1 MLLRRLRVSGLLS
14 FGPKGIDLP
23 LEPLNVLIGPNGS
36 GKSNL
41 LEILALL
48 RATPRGLLDP
58 VRRGS
63 VSEWFWKGRESSLDA
78 AVDAVIDFPLGTA
91 VELRHVLKLTQCS
104 HRFEV
109 TEEQI
114 ETSPDGAHSFYRFQD
129 GDAVLNDEPEQGRH
143 LDSPNRGESI
153 LAQLYAPGRY
163 PHLQYLQASYR
174 RIRLHRRWEF
184 GPASSLRDRQSADGP
199 SDMLLDGGDNLAL
212 VLSGIKGDTRRKL
225 LQALRDVYDG
235 VIDYR
240 CQVDGGYVSLFIEE
254 QGDREIAATRL
265 SDGTL
270 RYLSL
275 LAILLDP
282 KPPLL
287 VAIEEPE
294 LGLHPDLIP
303 TVAELIVDASRR
315 MQLVVTTHSRTL
327 IDSLSDHPSSVVVCE
342 QEDGESR
349 FERLDGDRLK
359 VWLDEFSLGKVW
371 SMGEL
376 GGNRW

>member
-23 LEPLNVLIGPNGS
+23 LESLNVLVGPNGS

-48 RATPRGLLDP
+48 KATPRGLLDP

-63 VSEWFWKGRESSLDA
+63 VGEWFWKGREPSLDA
-78 AVDAVIDFPLGTA
+78 AVDAVIHFPLGKV
-91 VELRHVLKLTQCS
+91 VELRHVLKLTQHS

-114 ETSPDGAHSFYRFQD
+114 ETSPDGAHSIYRFQN
-129 GDAVLNDEPEQGRH
+129 GDAILNDEPEQGRH
-143 LDSPNRGESI
+143 LDSPNRAESI

-199 SDMLLDGGDNLAL
+199 SDMLADGGDNLAL
-212 VLSGIKGDTRRKL
+212 VLSGIKGNTRRTL
-225 LQALRDVYDG
+225 LQALRDLYDG

-240 CQVDGGYVSLFIEE
+240 CHVDGGYVSLFIEE
-254 QGDREIAATRL
+254 QGDREIAASRL

-303 TVAELIVDASRR
+303 TVAELLVEASRR

-371 SMGEL
+371 SMGEF

>member
-1 MLLRRLRVSGLLS
+1 MLLRSLRVTGLLS
-14 FGPKGIDLP
+14 FGLRGIDLT

-58 VRRGS
+58 VRRGG
-63 VSEWFWKGRESSLDA
+63 VGEWFWKGRGCSSDA
-78 AVDAVIDFPLGTA
+78 AMDAVIQFPLGNV
-91 VELRHVLKLTQCS
+91 VELRHVLKLAQRS

-109 TEEQI
+109 IEERI
-114 ETSPDGAHSFYRFQD
+114 ESSPDDPGFFYRFHN
-129 GDAVLNDEPEQGRH
+129 GEAILNDEPERGRQ
-143 LDSPNRGESI
+143 LDKLNREESI
-153 LAQLYAPGRY
+153 LAQLYTPGRY

-174 RIRLHRRWEF
+174 RIRLHRKWEF
-184 GPASSLRDRQSADGP
+184 GPDSSLRDRQSADRP
-199 SDMLLDGGDNLAL
+199 SDVLLDGADNLAL
-212 VLSGIKGDTRRKL
+212 VLSGIKGDTRRRFLK
-225 LQALRDVYDG
+225 ALRDVYDG

-240 CQVDGGYVSLFIEE
+240 CHVDGGYVSIFIEE
-254 QGDREIAATRL
+254 QGDREIAASRL

-270 RYLSL
+270 RYMSL

-282 KPPLL
+282 EPPDL

-294 LGLHPDLIP
+294 LGLHPDLMP
-303 TVAELIVDASRR
+303 TVAELLVDASRR
-315 MQLVVTTHSRTL
+315 TQLVVTTHSRTL
-327 IDSLSDHPSSVVVCE
+327 IDALSDHPSSVVVCE

-349 FERLDGDRLK
+349 FERLDGDRLRE
-359 VWLDEFSLGKVW
+359 WLDEFSLGKVW
-371 SMGEL
+371 SMGEF

>member
-14 FGPKGIDLP
+14 FGPQGIDLP
-23 LEPLNVLIGPNGS
+23 LEPLNVLVGPNGS

-48 RATPRGLLDP
+48 KATPRGLLDP

-63 VSEWFWKGRESSLDA
+63 VDEWFWKGRESSLNA
-78 AVDAVIDFPLGTA
+78 TVDAVIHFPLGKV
-91 VELRHVLKLTQCS
+91 VELRHILELTQRS

-109 TEEQI
+109 TEEHI
-114 ETSPDGAHSFYRFQD
+114 ETSPDGAHSIYRFEN
-129 GDAVLNDEPEQGRH
+129 GDAILNDEPEQGRH
-143 LDSPNRGESI
+143 LDSPNRAESI

-199 SDMLLDGGDNLAL
+199 SDMLADGGDNLAL
-212 VLSGIKGDTRRKL
+212 VLSGIKGNTRRTL
-225 LQALRDVYDG
+225 LQALRDLYDG

-240 CQVDGGYVSLFIEE
+240 CHVDGGYVSLFIEE
-254 QGDREIAATRL
+254 QGDREIAASRL

-275 LAILLDP
+275 LAILLEP

-303 TVAELIVDASRR
+303 TVAELLVEASRR

-371 SMGEL
+371 SMGEF

>member
-23 LEPLNVLIGPNGS
+23 LKPLNVLIGPNGS

-58 VRRGS
+58 VRRSG
-63 VSEWFWKGRESSLDA
+63 VGEWFWKGRESSLDA
-78 AVDAVIDFPLGTA
+78 AVDAVIHFPVGTV
-91 VELRHVLKLTQCS
+91 VELRHILKLTRRS

-109 TEEQI
+109 TEERI
-114 ETSPDGAHSFYRFQD
+114 ERSADGDHSYYCFQN

-143 LDSPNRGESI
+143 LDSPNREESI

-174 RIRLHRRWEF
+174 RIRLHRRWDF

-212 VLSGIKGDTRRKL
+212 VLSGIKGDTRRRL
-225 LQALRDVYDG
+225 LHALRDVYDG

-254 QGDREIAATRL
+254 QGDREIAASRL

-270 RYLSL
+270 RYMSL

-282 KPPLL
+282 NPPLL

-294 LGLHPDLIP
+294 LGLHPDIIP
-303 TVAELIVDASRR
+303 TVAELLLDASRR
-315 MQLVVTTHSRTL
+315 MQLVVTTHSRSL

>member
-14 FGPKGIDLP
+14 FGPKGVDLP

-63 VSEWFWKGRESSLDA
+63 VGEWFWKGRKPSLDA
-78 AVDAVIDFPLGTA
+78 AVDAVIHFPLGTA

-114 ETSPDGAHSFYRFQD
+114 ETSPDGAHSFYRFQN

-143 LDSPNRGESI
+143 LDSPNRAESI

-184 GPASSLRDRQSADGP
+184 GPASSFRDRQSADGP

-212 VLSGIKGDTRRKL
+212 VLSGIKGNTRRIL
-225 LQALRDVYDG
+225 LQALRDLYDG

-240 CQVDGGYVSLFIEE
+240 CHVDGGYVSLFIEE
-254 QGDREIAATRL
+254 QGDREIAASRL

-287 VAIEEPE
+287 VAIEEPD

-303 TVAELIVDASRR
+303 TVAELLVDASRR

-327 IDSLSDHPSSVVVCE
+327 VDSLSDHPSSVVVCE

>member
-23 LEPLNVLIGPNGS
+23 MEPLNVLIGPNGS

-63 VSEWFWKGRESSLDA
+63 VSEWFWKGRDSALDA
-78 AVDAVIDFPLGTA
+78 AVDAVIHFPLGTT
-91 VELRHVLKLTQCS
+91 VELRHVLRLTQRS

-114 ETSPDGAHSFYRFQD
+114 ETSPDGAHSFYRFQN
-129 GDAVLNDEPEQGRH
+129 GDAVLNDEPEQGRQ
-143 LDSPNRGESI
+143 LDSPNRAESI

-184 GPASSLRDRQSADGP
+184 GPAASLRDRQSADGP
-199 SDMLLDGGDNLAL
+199 SDLLLDGGDNLAL
-212 VLSGIKGDTRRKL
+212 VLSGIKGDARRTL
-225 LQALRDVYDG
+225 LQALRDLYDG

-240 CQVDGGYVSLFIEE
+240 CHVDGGYVSLFIEE
-254 QGDREIAATRL
+254 QGDREIAASRL

-371 SMGEL
+371 SMGEF

>member
-1 MLLRRLRVSGLLS
+1 MLLRRLRISGLLS

-23 LEPLNVLIGPNGS
+23 LEPLNVLIGPHGS

-63 VSEWFWKGRESSLDA
+63 VGEWFWKGRESSVDA
-78 AVDAVIDFPLGTA
+78 AVDAVIHFPLGKV
-91 VELRHVLKLTQCS
+91 VELRHILKLTQRS
-104 HRFEV
+104 YRFEV

-114 ETSPDGAHSFYRFQD
+114 ETSPDGAHSFYRFQN
-129 GDAVLNDEPEQGRH
+129 GDAVLNDEPEQGRY
-143 LDSPNRGESI
+143 LDSPNRKESI

-163 PHLQYLQASYR
+163 PHFQYLQASYR

-184 GPASSLRDRQSADGP
+184 GPASSLRDRQSADGR

-371 SMGEL
+371 SMGEF